1 MYFDSLFDLIT
12 HYQSHPLR
20 SSKFSITLGKP
31 APPTNPH
38 EDRPWFHA
46 QLSRSLAE
54 DVLSSIPVDGAFLV
68 RQGERV
74 SGRGKYSSRNFQN
87 LYKKNVLKKLILVYK
102 ISKRLLTLG
111 PIFHSCPEI
120 TYTVRIPEFLNYP
133 MPFFLTR

>member
-74 SGRGKYSSRNFQN
+74 SGRGNIHLKTVKISS
-87 LYKKNVLKKLILVYK
+87 KNVLKKLTLVYK
-102 ISKRLLTLG
+102 VQKRLSNFSLKSRTQYA
-111 PIFHSCPEI
+111 S
-120 TYTVRIPEFLNYP
+120 VN
-133 MPFFLTR
+133 FFLPHILFPLPDNRKLCP